1 MACYKNRKTM
11 DIYVGNL
18 PYQTTEAELEALF
31 AEHGAVS
38 KVKIVVDFATNR
50 SKGFGFV
57 TMDDPAQRQAA
68 VNALNGFQLGGRPLK
83 VNEAQPREDRPPR
96 QFDGPRPPRA
106 GEGRRDFGGKGGDR
120 RGDGGGRGDFGGR
133 GGNFRRDKF

>member
-1 MACYKNRKTM
+1 M

-18 PYQTTEAELEALF
+18 PYTTTEAELEELF
-31 AEHGAVS
+31 AQHGAVA

-83 VNEAQPREDRPPR
+83 VNEAQPRENRPPR
-96 QFDGPRPPRA
+96 QFDGPRPPRP
-106 GEGRRDFGGKGGDR
+106 GGGGRDFGGKGDR
-120 RGDGGGRGDFGGR
+120 RGGGGRDFGGGRGDRGDRGGG
-133 GGNFRRDKF
+133 GGNFRRDKY